1 MSNAERRL
9 MAITEDEDNHI
20 LDTAEEIRKDFET
33 SDDQSDEQSGDDFSL
48 MNYKHV
54 NFYIGEGATVNI
66 HLTNDE

>member
-9 MAITEDEDNHI
+9 MSITQDADI
-20 LDTAEEIRKDFET
+20 LDTAEEIRTDFET
-33 SDDQSDEQSGDDFSL
+33 SDDQSEEQSGDDFSL

>member
-9 MAITEDEDNHI
+9 MSITQDADS
-20 LDTAEEIRKDFET
+20 LDTAEEIRTDFET
-33 SDDQSDEQSGDDFSL
+33 SDDQSEEQSGDDFSL

>member
-9 MAITEDEDNHI
+9 MGITEDEDNHI

-54 NFYIGEGATVNI
+54 NIYIGEGATVNI